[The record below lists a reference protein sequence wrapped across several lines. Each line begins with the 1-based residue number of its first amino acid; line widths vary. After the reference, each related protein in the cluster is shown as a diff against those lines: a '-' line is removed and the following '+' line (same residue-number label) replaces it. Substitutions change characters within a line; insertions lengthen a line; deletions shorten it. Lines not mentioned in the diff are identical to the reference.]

1 MASGMV
7 ALMSIAVL
15 NYGLAT
21 FWLWRS
27 RVWQRKLKLM
37 SATAISVHLLV
48 VMLSLWVGHTFN
60 MSLSVMQSL
69 VMALVCL
76 LVWVMALFRPVQ
88 PLNLVLYPLSAGS
101 LFWLLCHPSV
111 YPLES
116 LDGVLLFHV
125 FSAVLTCS
133 VLLLSLIV
141 SLLLACQDWL
151 LRRKL
156 VLGWHYLP
164 MSLQALE
171 RLLFQVIGCGFIL
184 LTLVLC
190 SSVVWYTKLLSLG
203 VVMPKLLLTLLAW
216 LVFVILLLG
225 RWRYGWRGKRVCY
238 ATFFGVSMVL
248 FVGMMSVLLEVL

>member
-7 ALMSIAVL
+7 ALISIAML

-27 RVWQRKLKLM
+27 RVWQHKLKLV
-37 SATAISVHLLV
+37 SATAISVHLLMV
-48 VMLSLWVGHTFN
+48 VLSLWVGHTFN
-60 MSLSVMQSL
+60 VSLSVMQSV

-76 LVWVMALFRPVQ
+76 LVWVIALFRPVQ
-88 PLNLVLYPLSAGS
+88 LLNLMLYPLSVGS
-101 LFWLLCHPSV
+101 LLWLLCRPSV
-111 YPLES
+111 YPLGS
-116 LDGVLLFHV
+116 LDGVLLLHV

-151 LRRKL
+151 LRQKRIL
-156 VLGWHYLP
+156 DWRYLP

-184 LTLVLC
+184 LTLVLG

-203 VVMPKLLLTLLAW
+203 VVRPKLLLTLLAW
-216 LVFVILLLG
+216 IVFVILLLG
-225 RWRYGWRGKRVCY
+225 RWRYGWRGKTVCY
-238 ATFFGVSMVL
+238 VTFFGVSMVL
-248 FVGMMSVLLEVL
+248 FVGVMSVLLEVL